1 MDSLETNE
9 TTAIEQ
15 SAEKEVTK
23 KEVLETPA
31 EDTPAEEVTAVEE
44 APAEE
49 IPAAEETPVEEAPA
63 EETPV
68 EEAPVEE
75 ASAEEMPADEA
86 PVEEAPVEETPAE
99 EAPAEEPVEEVPVEE
114 APAEEVPVE
123 ETPAEEA
130 EEEAPALTKEE
141 VVARIKEIASGEE
154 VGDKSEVDQ
163 LKVLF
168 YKYHNAEV
176 QEAFRKYLDEGG
188 EADKYIPQID
198 PLEPEFRAAMQIVR
212 ERRAAQQE
220 ALEEQ
225 KQQNLARKLSILER
239 IQQMAST
246 PEEANQAFSEFK
258 ALQAEWKEIKAVPA
272 ERATELWKNYQ
283 LYVEKFYDLLKLG
296 HELRDYDFRKNLEIK
311 TRLCE
316 QAEALAEVPD
326 IIQAFNQL
334 QGLHQEWK
342 ETGPVAKDL
351 RDEIW
356 NRFKAASTV
365 INKRHQAHFEALK
378 AKEEENLAAK
388 TALCEEL
395 EGISTEGLKSF
406 ADWDSITQ
414 RIIALQAK
422 WKTIGFAPQK
432 FNTQIF
438 ERFRSACDRF
448 FEEKSQYFQRQKEEL
463 NANLARKKELVE
475 KAEALKDSTEWR
487 KTSDALIQLQK
498 QWKEIGAVPRKY
510 SEALWKRFIA
520 ACDQFFEAKQSAT
533 AGQREE
539 EHSNLEQK
547 KGIIEQLKEL
557 ASDSADDVLQK
568 VRELQQQW
576 SEVGHVPFRDKDRLY
591 KEYREVCD
599 KIYDGLNIAQARR
612 RLSHFRTSLA
622 QKAQQAG
629 SDLENE
635 RTRMMRAYERLRDEI
650 KTYENNLGFLTS
662 SSKKGNAMVDAM
674 KKKVEKLRDELSLLA
689 QKIKAVD
696 EEMQSEN

>member
-9 TTAIEQ
+9 TTALEQ
-15 SAEKEVTK
+15 SAEKE
-23 KEVLETPA
+23 
-31 EDTPAEEVTAVEE
+31 
-44 APAEE
+44 APMNLAS
-49 IPAAEETPVEEAPA
+49 ETPVNDTPSEPVPTTEQPAEAPS
-63 EETPV
+63 EP
-68 EEAPVEE
+68 APTTDDV
-75 ASAEEMPADEA
+75 
-86 PVEEAPVEETPAE
+86 AE
-99 EAPAEEPVEEVPVEE
+99 EATPV
-114 APAEEVPVE
+114 
-123 ETPAEEA
+123 A
-130 EEEAPALTKEE
+130 EEEAPAATEEAPATVGEETPEEETPATEEEASATEAEEAHLPLNKEE
-141 VVARIKEIASGEE
+141 VVARIKEIASGEDA
-154 VGDKSEVDQ
+154 GDKSEVDQ

-176 QEAFRKYLDEGG
+176 QEAFRRYLDEGG

-198 PLEPEFRAAMQIVR
+198 PLEAEFRAAMQIVR

-225 KQQNLARKLSILER
+225 KQKNLERKLAILER

-246 PEEANQAFSEFK
+246 PEEANQTFNEFK

-326 IIQAFNQL
+326 VIQAFNQL

-342 ETGPVAKDL
+342 ETGPVAKEL

-365 INKRHQAHFEALK
+365 VNKRHQAHFEALK
-378 AKEEENLAAK
+378 AQEEENLAAK

-395 EGISTEGLKSF
+395 EGMATEGLKSF

-414 RIIALQAK
+414 KIIALQAK
-422 WKTIGFAPQK
+422 WKTIGYAPQK
-432 FNTQIF
+432 MNTQIF
-438 ERFRSACDRF
+438 ERFRTACDAF
-448 FEEKSQYFQRQKEEL
+448 FEKKSQFFQRQKEEL
-463 NANLARKKELVE
+463 NANLERKKELVE

-487 KTSDALIQLQK
+487 KTGDALIQLQK

-510 SEALWKRFIA
+510 SETLWKRFIA
-520 ACDQFFEAKQSAT
+520 ACDQFFEAKQAAT

-539 EHSNLEQK
+539 EQGNLQQK
-547 KGIIEQLKEL
+547 QGIIEQLKAL
-557 ASDSADDVLQK
+557 ASEGAEDVLQK

-576 SEVGHVPFRDKDRLY
+576 NEVGHVPFRDKDRLY
-591 KEYREVCD
+591 KEYREICD
-599 KIYDGLNIAQARR
+599 KLYGALNATQARR
-612 RLSHFRTSLA
+612 RLNNFRNSLA
-622 QKAQQAG
+622 QKIEKEAG
-629 SDLENE
+629 SLEGE
-635 RTRMMRAYERLRDEI
+635 RNRMMRAYERMRDEI
-650 KTYENNLGFLTS
+650 KTYENNLGFLTT

-674 KKKVEKLRDELSLLA
+674 KKKVEKLREELHLLGE
-689 QKIKAVD
+689 KIKAVD
-696 EEMQSEN
+696 EEMQSEK

>member
-9 TTAIEQ
+9 TTALEQ
-15 SAEKEVTK
+15 SAEKE
-23 KEVLETPA
+23 
-31 EDTPAEEVTAVEE
+31 
-44 APAEE
+44 APTNLAS
-49 IPAAEETPVEEAPA
+49 ETPVNDTPSEPVPTAEQPAEAPS
-63 EETPV
+63 EP
-68 EEAPVEE
+68 APATDDV
-75 ASAEEMPADEA
+75 
-86 PVEEAPVEETPAE
+86 AE
-99 EAPAEEPVEEVPVEE
+99 EATPV
-114 APAEEVPVE
+114 
-123 ETPAEEA
+123 A
-130 EEEAPALTKEE
+130 EEEAPAATEEAPATVGEETPEEETPATEEEASATEAEEAHLPLNKEE
-141 VVARIKEIASGEE
+141 VVARIKEIASGEDA
-154 VGDKSEVDQ
+154 GDKSEVDQ

-176 QEAFRKYLDEGG
+176 QEAFRRYLDEGG

-198 PLEPEFRAAMQIVR
+198 PLEAEFRAAMQIVR

-225 KQQNLARKLSILER
+225 KQKNLERKLAILER

-246 PEEANQAFSEFK
+246 PEEANQTFNEFK

-326 IIQAFNQL
+326 VIQAFNQL

-342 ETGPVAKDL
+342 ETGPVAKEL

-365 INKRHQAHFEALK
+365 VNKRHQAHFEALK
-378 AKEEENLAAK
+378 AQEEENLAAK

-395 EGISTEGLKSF
+395 EGMATEGLKSF

-414 RIIALQAK
+414 KIIALQAK
-422 WKTIGFAPQK
+422 WKTIGYAPQK
-432 FNTQIF
+432 MNTQIF
-438 ERFRSACDRF
+438 ERFRTACDAF
-448 FEEKSQYFQRQKEEL
+448 FEKKSQFFQRQKEEL

-487 KTSDALIQLQK
+487 KTGDALIQLQK

-510 SEALWKRFIA
+510 SETLWKRFIA
-520 ACDQFFEAKQSAT
+520 ACDQFFEAKQAAT

-539 EHSNLEQK
+539 EQGNLQQK
-547 KGIIEQLKEL
+547 QGIIEQLKAL
-557 ASDSADDVLQK
+557 ASEGAEDVLQK

-576 SEVGHVPFRDKDRLY
+576 NEVGHVPFRDKDRLY
-591 KEYREVCD
+591 KEYREICD
-599 KIYDGLNIAQARR
+599 KLYGALNATQARR
-612 RLSHFRTSLA
+612 RLNNFRNSLA
-622 QKAQQAG
+622 QKIEKEAG
-629 SDLENE
+629 SLEGE
-635 RTRMMRAYERLRDEI
+635 RNRMMRAYERMRDEI
-650 KTYENNLGFLTS
+650 KTYENNLGFLTT

-674 KKKVEKLRDELSLLA
+674 KKKVEKLREELHLLGE
-689 QKIKAVD
+689 KIKAVD
-696 EEMQSEN
+696 EEMQSEK

>member
-1 MDSLETNE
+1 M
-9 TTAIEQ
+9 
-15 SAEKEVTK
+15 
-23 KEVLETPA
+23 
-31 EDTPAEEVTAVEE
+31 
-44 APAEE
+44 
-49 IPAAEETPVEEAPA
+49 
-63 EETPV
+63 
-68 EEAPVEE
+68 
-75 ASAEEMPADEA
+75 
-86 PVEEAPVEETPAE
+86 
-99 EAPAEEPVEEVPVEE
+99 
-114 APAEEVPVE
+114 
-123 ETPAEEA
+123 
-130 EEEAPALTKEE
+130 
-141 VVARIKEIASGEE
+141 VARIKEIASGEDA
-154 VGDKSEVDQ
+154 GDKSEVDQ

-176 QEAFRKYLDEGG
+176 QEAFRRYLDEGG

-198 PLEPEFRAAMQIVR
+198 PLEAEFRAAMQIVR

-225 KQQNLARKLSILER
+225 KQKNLERKLAILER

-246 PEEANQAFSEFK
+246 PEEANQTFNEFK

-326 IIQAFNQL
+326 VIQAFNQL

-342 ETGPVAKDL
+342 ETGPVAKEL

-365 INKRHQAHFEALK
+365 VNKRHQAHFEALK
-378 AKEEENLAAK
+378 AQEEENLAAK

-395 EGISTEGLKSF
+395 EGMATEGLKSF

-414 RIIALQAK
+414 KIIALQAK
-422 WKTIGFAPQK
+422 WKTIGYAPQK
-432 FNTQIF
+432 MNTQIF
-438 ERFRSACDRF
+438 ERFRTACDAF
-448 FEEKSQYFQRQKEEL
+448 FEKKSQFFQRQKEEL

-487 KTSDALIQLQK
+487 KTGDALIQLQK

-510 SEALWKRFIA
+510 SETLWKRFIA
-520 ACDQFFEAKQSAT
+520 ACDQFFEAKQAAT

-539 EHSNLEQK
+539 EQGNLQQK
-547 KGIIEQLKEL
+547 QGIIEQLKAL
-557 ASDSADDVLQK
+557 ASEGAEDVLQK

-576 SEVGHVPFRDKDRLY
+576 NEVGHVPFRDKDRLY
-591 KEYREVCD
+591 KEYREICD
-599 KIYDGLNIAQARR
+599 KLYGALNATQARR
-612 RLSHFRTSLA
+612 RLNNFRNSLA
-622 QKAQQAG
+622 QKIEKEAG
-629 SDLENE
+629 SLEGE
-635 RTRMMRAYERLRDEI
+635 RNRMMRAYERMRDEI
-650 KTYENNLGFLTS
+650 KTYENNLGFLTT

-674 KKKVEKLRDELSLLA
+674 KKKVEKLREELHLLGE
-689 QKIKAVD
+689 KIKAVD
-696 EEMQSEN
+696 EEMQSEK

>member
-9 TTAIEQ
+9 TTALEQ
-15 SAEKEVTK
+15 SAEKE
-23 KEVLETPA
+23 
-31 EDTPAEEVTAVEE
+31 
-44 APAEE
+44 APTNLAS
-49 IPAAEETPVEEAPA
+49 ETPVNDTPSEPVPTTEQPA
-63 EETPV
+63 EASSEPV
-68 EEAPVEE
+68 PTTDDV
-75 ASAEEMPADEA
+75 
-86 PVEEAPVEETPAE
+86 AE
-99 EAPAEEPVEEVPVEE
+99 EATPV
-114 APAEEVPVE
+114 
-123 ETPAEEA
+123 A
-130 EEEAPALTKEE
+130 EEEAPAATEEAPATVGEETPEEETPATEEEASATEAEEAHLPLNKEE
-141 VVARIKEIASGEE
+141 VVARIKEIASGEDA
-154 VGDKSEVDQ
+154 GDKSEVDQ

-176 QEAFRKYLDEGG
+176 QEAFRRYLDEGG

-198 PLEPEFRAAMQIVR
+198 PLEAEFRAAMQIVR

-225 KQQNLARKLSILER
+225 KQKNLERKLAILER

-246 PEEANQAFSEFK
+246 PEEANQTFNEFK

-326 IIQAFNQL
+326 VIQAFNQL

-342 ETGPVAKDL
+342 ETGPVAKEL

-365 INKRHQAHFEALK
+365 VNKRHQAHFEALK
-378 AKEEENLAAK
+378 AQEEENLAAK

-395 EGISTEGLKSF
+395 EGMATEGLKSF

-414 RIIALQAK
+414 KIIALQAK
-422 WKTIGFAPQK
+422 WKTIGYAPQK
-432 FNTQIF
+432 MNTQIF
-438 ERFRSACDRF
+438 ERFRTACDAF
-448 FEEKSQYFQRQKEEL
+448 FEKKSQFFQRQKEEL

-487 KTSDALIQLQK
+487 KTGDALIQLQK

-510 SEALWKRFIA
+510 SETLWKRFIA
-520 ACDQFFEAKQSAT
+520 ACDQFFEAKQAAT

-539 EHSNLEQK
+539 EQGNLQQK
-547 KGIIEQLKEL
+547 QGIIEQLKAL
-557 ASDSADDVLQK
+557 ASEGAEDVLQK

-576 SEVGHVPFRDKDRLY
+576 NEVGHVPFRDKDRLY
-591 KEYREVCD
+591 KEYREICD
-599 KIYDGLNIAQARR
+599 KLYGALNATQARR
-612 RLSHFRTSLA
+612 RLNNFRNSLA
-622 QKAQQAG
+622 QKIEKEAG
-629 SDLENE
+629 SLEGE
-635 RTRMMRAYERLRDEI
+635 RNRMMRAYERMRDEI
-650 KTYENNLGFLTS
+650 KTYENNLGFLTT

-674 KKKVEKLRDELSLLA
+674 KKKVEKLREELHLLGE
-689 QKIKAVD
+689 KIKAVD
-696 EEMQSEN
+696 EEMQSEK

>member
-9 TTAIEQ
+9 TTALEQ
-15 SAEKEVTK
+15 SAEKE
-23 KEVLETPA
+23 
-31 EDTPAEEVTAVEE
+31 
-44 APAEE
+44 APTNLAS
-49 IPAAEETPVEEAPA
+49 ETPVNDTPSEPVPSAEQPAEAPS
-63 EETPV
+63 EP
-68 EEAPVEE
+68 APTTDDV
-75 ASAEEMPADEA
+75 
-86 PVEEAPVEETPAE
+86 AE
-99 EAPAEEPVEEVPVEE
+99 EATPV
-114 APAEEVPVE
+114 
-123 ETPAEEA
+123 A
-130 EEEAPALTKEE
+130 EEEAPAATEEAPATVGEETPEEETPATEEEASATEAEEAHLPLNKEE
-141 VVARIKEIASGEE
+141 VVARIKEIASGEDA
-154 VGDKSEVDQ
+154 GDKSEVDQ

-176 QEAFRKYLDEGG
+176 QEAFRRYLDEGG

-198 PLEPEFRAAMQIVR
+198 PLEAEFRAAMQIVR

-225 KQQNLARKLSILER
+225 KQKNLERKLAILER

-246 PEEANQAFSEFK
+246 PEEANQTFNEFK

-326 IIQAFNQL
+326 VIQAFNQL

-342 ETGPVAKDL
+342 ETGPVAKEL

-365 INKRHQAHFEALK
+365 VNKRHQAHFEALK
-378 AKEEENLAAK
+378 AQEEENLAAK

-395 EGISTEGLKSF
+395 EGMATEGLKSF

-414 RIIALQAK
+414 KIIALQAK
-422 WKTIGFAPQK
+422 WKTIGYAPQK
-432 FNTQIF
+432 MNTQIF
-438 ERFRSACDRF
+438 ERFRTACDAF
-448 FEEKSQYFQRQKEEL
+448 FEKKSQFFQRQKEEL

-487 KTSDALIQLQK
+487 KTGDALIQLQK

-510 SEALWKRFIA
+510 SETLWKRFIA
-520 ACDQFFEAKQSAT
+520 ACDQFFEAKQAAT

-539 EHSNLEQK
+539 EQGNLQQK
-547 KGIIEQLKEL
+547 QGIIEQLKAL
-557 ASDSADDVLQK
+557 ASEGAEDVLQK

-576 SEVGHVPFRDKDRLY
+576 NEVGHVPFRDKDRLY
-591 KEYREVCD
+591 KEYREICD
-599 KIYDGLNIAQARR
+599 KLYGALNATQARR
-612 RLSHFRTSLA
+612 RLNNFRNSLA
-622 QKAQQAG
+622 QKIEKEAG
-629 SDLENE
+629 SLEGE
-635 RTRMMRAYERLRDEI
+635 RNRMMRAYERMRDEI
-650 KTYENNLGFLTS
+650 KTYENNLGFLTT

-674 KKKVEKLRDELSLLA
+674 KKKVEKLREELHLLGE
-689 QKIKAVD
+689 KIKAVD
-696 EEMQSEN
+696 EEMQSEK

>member
-9 TTAIEQ
+9 TTALEQ
-15 SAEKEVTK
+15 SAEKE
-23 KEVLETPA
+23 
-31 EDTPAEEVTAVEE
+31 
-44 APAEE
+44 APMNLAS
-49 IPAAEETPVEEAPA
+49 ETPVNDTPSEPVPATEQPA
-63 EETPV
+63 EASSEP
-68 EEAPVEE
+68 APTTDDV
-75 ASAEEMPADEA
+75 
-86 PVEEAPVEETPAE
+86 AE
-99 EAPAEEPVEEVPVEE
+99 EATPV
-114 APAEEVPVE
+114 
-123 ETPAEEA
+123 A
-130 EEEAPALTKEE
+130 EEEAPAATEEAPATVGEETPEEETPATEEEASATEAEEAHLPLNKEE
-141 VVARIKEIASGEE
+141 VVARIKEIASGEDA
-154 VGDKSEVDQ
+154 GDKSEVDQ

-176 QEAFRKYLDEGG
+176 QEAFRRYLDEGG

-198 PLEPEFRAAMQIVR
+198 PLEAEFRAAMQIVR

-225 KQQNLARKLSILER
+225 KQKNLERKLAILER

-246 PEEANQAFSEFK
+246 PEEANQTFNEFK

-326 IIQAFNQL
+326 VIQAFNQL

-342 ETGPVAKDL
+342 ETGPVAKEL

-365 INKRHQAHFEALK
+365 VNKRHQAHFEALK
-378 AKEEENLAAK
+378 AQEEENLAAK

-395 EGISTEGLKSF
+395 EGMATEGLKSF

-414 RIIALQAK
+414 KIIALQAK
-422 WKTIGFAPQK
+422 WKTIGYAPQK
-432 FNTQIF
+432 MNTQIF
-438 ERFRSACDRF
+438 ERFRTACDAF
-448 FEEKSQYFQRQKEEL
+448 FEKKSQFFQRQKEEL

-487 KTSDALIQLQK
+487 KTGDALIQLQK

-510 SEALWKRFIA
+510 SETLWKRFIA
-520 ACDQFFEAKQSAT
+520 ACDQFFEAKQAAT

-539 EHSNLEQK
+539 EQGNLQQK
-547 KGIIEQLKEL
+547 QGIIEQLKAL
-557 ASDSADDVLQK
+557 ASEGAEDVLQK

-576 SEVGHVPFRDKDRLY
+576 NEVGHVPFRDKDRLY
-591 KEYREVCD
+591 KEYREICD
-599 KIYDGLNIAQARR
+599 KLYGALNATQARR
-612 RLSHFRTSLA
+612 RLNNFRNSLA
-622 QKAQQAG
+622 QKIEKEAG
-629 SDLENE
+629 SLEGE
-635 RTRMMRAYERLRDEI
+635 RNRMMRAYERMRDEI
-650 KTYENNLGFLTS
+650 KTYENNLGFLTT

-674 KKKVEKLRDELSLLA
+674 KKKVEKLREELHLLGE
-689 QKIKAVD
+689 KIKAVD
-696 EEMQSEN
+696 EEMQSEK

>member
-9 TTAIEQ
+9 TTALEQ
-15 SAEKEVTK
+15 SAEKE
-23 KEVLETPA
+23 
-31 EDTPAEEVTAVEE
+31 
-44 APAEE
+44 APTNLAS
-49 IPAAEETPVEEAPA
+49 ETPVNDTPSEPVPATEQPA
-63 EETPV
+63 EASSEP
-68 EEAPVEE
+68 APTTDDV
-75 ASAEEMPADEA
+75 
-86 PVEEAPVEETPAE
+86 AE
-99 EAPAEEPVEEVPVEE
+99 EATPV
-114 APAEEVPVE
+114 
-123 ETPAEEA
+123 A
-130 EEEAPALTKEE
+130 EEEAPAATEEAPATVGEETPEEETPATEEEASATEAEEAHLPLNKEE
-141 VVARIKEIASGEE
+141 VVARIKEIASGEDA
-154 VGDKSEVDQ
+154 GDKSEVDQ

-176 QEAFRKYLDEGG
+176 QEAFRRYMDEGG

-198 PLEPEFRAAMQIVR
+198 PLEAEFRAAMQIVR

-225 KQQNLARKLSILER
+225 KQKNLERKLAILER

-246 PEEANQAFSEFK
+246 PEEANQTFNEFK

-326 IIQAFNQL
+326 VIQAFNQL

-342 ETGPVAKDL
+342 ETGPVAKEL

-365 INKRHQAHFEALK
+365 VNKRHQAHFEALK
-378 AKEEENLAAK
+378 AQEEENLAAK

-395 EGISTEGLKSF
+395 EGMATEGLKSF

-414 RIIALQAK
+414 KIIALQAK
-422 WKTIGFAPQK
+422 WKTIGYAPQK
-432 FNTQIF
+432 MNTQIF
-438 ERFRSACDRF
+438 ERFRTACDAF
-448 FEEKSQYFQRQKEEL
+448 FEKKSQFFQRQKEEL

-487 KTSDALIQLQK
+487 KTGDALIQLQK

-510 SEALWKRFIA
+510 SETLWKRFIA
-520 ACDQFFEAKQSAT
+520 ACDQFFEAKQAAT

-539 EHSNLEQK
+539 EQGNLQQK
-547 KGIIEQLKEL
+547 QGIIEQLKAL
-557 ASDSADDVLQK
+557 ASEGAEDVLQK

-576 SEVGHVPFRDKDRLY
+576 NEVGHVPFRDKDRLY
-591 KEYREVCD
+591 KEYREICD
-599 KIYDGLNIAQARR
+599 KLYGALNATQARR
-612 RLSHFRTSLA
+612 RLNNFRNSLA
-622 QKAQQAG
+622 QKIEKEAG
-629 SDLENE
+629 SLEGE
-635 RTRMMRAYERLRDEI
+635 RNRMMRAYERMRDEI
-650 KTYENNLGFLTS
+650 KTYENNLGFLTT

-674 KKKVEKLRDELSLLA
+674 KKKVEKLREELHLLGE
-689 QKIKAVD
+689 KIKAVD
-696 EEMQSEN
+696 EEMQSEK

>member
-9 TTAIEQ
+9 TTALEQ
-15 SAEKEVTK
+15 SAEKE
-23 KEVLETPA
+23 
-31 EDTPAEEVTAVEE
+31 
-44 APAEE
+44 APTNLAS
-49 IPAAEETPVEEAPA
+49 ETPVNDTPSEPVPTTEQPAEAPS
-63 EETPV
+63 EP
-68 EEAPVEE
+68 APATDDV
-75 ASAEEMPADEA
+75 
-86 PVEEAPVEETPAE
+86 AE
-99 EAPAEEPVEEVPVEE
+99 EATPV
-114 APAEEVPVE
+114 
-123 ETPAEEA
+123 A
-130 EEEAPALTKEE
+130 EEEAPAATEEAPATVGEETPEEETPATEEEASATEAEEAHLPLNKEE
-141 VVARIKEIASGEE
+141 VVARIKEIASGEDA
-154 VGDKSEVDQ
+154 GDKSEVDQ

-176 QEAFRKYLDEGG
+176 QEAFRRYMDEGG

-198 PLEPEFRAAMQIVR
+198 PLEAEFRAAMQIVR

-225 KQQNLARKLSILER
+225 KQKNLERKLAILER

-246 PEEANQAFSEFK
+246 PEEANQTFNEFK

-326 IIQAFNQL
+326 VIQAFNQL

-342 ETGPVAKDL
+342 ETGPVAKEL

-365 INKRHQAHFEALK
+365 VNKRHQAHFEALK
-378 AKEEENLAAK
+378 AQEEENLAAK

-395 EGISTEGLKSF
+395 EGMATEGLKSF

-414 RIIALQAK
+414 KIIALQAK
-422 WKTIGFAPQK
+422 WKTIGYAPQK
-432 FNTQIF
+432 MNTQIF
-438 ERFRSACDRF
+438 ERFRTACDAF
-448 FEEKSQYFQRQKEEL
+448 FEKKSQFFQRQKEEL

-487 KTSDALIQLQK
+487 KTGDALIQLQK

-510 SEALWKRFIA
+510 SETLWKRFIA
-520 ACDQFFEAKQSAT
+520 ACDQFFEAKQAAT

-539 EHSNLEQK
+539 EQGNLQQK
-547 KGIIEQLKEL
+547 QGIIEQLKAL
-557 ASDSADDVLQK
+557 ASEGAEDVLQK

-576 SEVGHVPFRDKDRLY
+576 NEVGHVPFRDKDRLY
-591 KEYREVCD
+591 KEYREICD
-599 KIYDGLNIAQARR
+599 KLYGALNATQARR
-612 RLSHFRTSLA
+612 RLNNFRNSLA
-622 QKAQQAG
+622 QKIEKEAG
-629 SDLENE
+629 SLEGE
-635 RTRMMRAYERLRDEI
+635 RNRMMRAYERMRDEI
-650 KTYENNLGFLTS
+650 KTYENNLGFLTT

-674 KKKVEKLRDELSLLA
+674 KKKVEKLREELHLLGE
-689 QKIKAVD
+689 KIKAVD
-696 EEMQSEN
+696 EEMQSEK

>member
-9 TTAIEQ
+9 TTALEQ
-15 SAEKEVTK
+15 SAEKE
-23 KEVLETPA
+23 
-31 EDTPAEEVTAVEE
+31 
-44 APAEE
+44 APTNLAS
-49 IPAAEETPVEEAPA
+49 ETPVNDTPSEPVPTTEQPAEAPS
-63 EETPV
+63 EP
-68 EEAPVEE
+68 APATDDV
-75 ASAEEMPADEA
+75 
-86 PVEEAPVEETPAE
+86 AE
-99 EAPAEEPVEEVPVEE
+99 EATPV
-114 APAEEVPVE
+114 
-123 ETPAEEA
+123 A
-130 EEEAPALTKEE
+130 EEEAPAATEEAPATVGEETPEEETPATEEEASATEAEEAHLPLNKEE
-141 VVARIKEIASGEE
+141 VVARIKEIASGEDA
-154 VGDKSEVDQ
+154 GDKSEVDQ

-176 QEAFRKYLDEGG
+176 QEAFRRYLDEGG

-198 PLEPEFRAAMQIVR
+198 PLEAEFRAAMQIVR

-225 KQQNLARKLSILER
+225 KQKNLERKLAILER

-246 PEEANQAFSEFK
+246 PEEANQTFNEFK

-326 IIQAFNQL
+326 VIQAFNQL

-342 ETGPVAKDL
+342 ETGPVAKEL

-365 INKRHQAHFEALK
+365 VNKRHQAHFEALK
-378 AKEEENLAAK
+378 AQEEENLAAK

-395 EGISTEGLKSF
+395 EGMATEGLKSF

-414 RIIALQAK
+414 KIIALQAK
-422 WKTIGFAPQK
+422 WKTIGYAPQK
-432 FNTQIF
+432 MNTQIF
-438 ERFRSACDRF
+438 ERFRTACDAF
-448 FEEKSQYFQRQKEEL
+448 FEKKSQFFQRQKEEL

-487 KTSDALIQLQK
+487 KTGDALIQLQK

-510 SEALWKRFIA
+510 SETLWKRFIA
-520 ACDQFFEAKQSAT
+520 ACDQFFEAKQAAT

-539 EHSNLEQK
+539 EQGNLQQK
-547 KGIIEQLKEL
+547 QGIIEQLKAL
-557 ASDSADDVLQK
+557 ASEGAEDVLQK

-576 SEVGHVPFRDKDRLY
+576 NEVGHVPFRDKDRLY
-591 KEYREVCD
+591 KEYREICD
-599 KIYDGLNIAQARR
+599 KLYGALNATQARR
-612 RLSHFRTSLA
+612 RLNNFRNSLA
-622 QKAQQAG
+622 QKIEKEAG
-629 SDLENE
+629 SLEGE
-635 RTRMMRAYERLRDEI
+635 RNRMMRAYERMRDEI
-650 KTYENNLGFLTS
+650 KTYENNLGFLTT

-674 KKKVEKLRDELSLLA
+674 KKKVEKLREELHLLGE
-689 QKIKAVD
+689 KIKAVD
-696 EEMQSEN
+696 EEMQSEK

>member
-9 TTAIEQ
+9 TTALEQ
-15 SAEKEVTK
+15 SAEKE
-23 KEVLETPA
+23 
-31 EDTPAEEVTAVEE
+31 
-44 APAEE
+44 APMNLAS
-49 IPAAEETPVEEAPA
+49 ETPVNDTPSEPVPTTEQPAEAPS
-63 EETPV
+63 EP
-68 EEAPVEE
+68 APTTDDV
-75 ASAEEMPADEA
+75 
-86 PVEEAPVEETPAE
+86 AE
-99 EAPAEEPVEEVPVEE
+99 EATPV
-114 APAEEVPVE
+114 
-123 ETPAEEA
+123 A
-130 EEEAPALTKEE
+130 EEEAPAATEEAPATVGEETPEEETPATEEEASATEAEEAHLPLNKEE
-141 VVARIKEIASGEE
+141 VVARIKEIASGEDA
-154 VGDKSEVDQ
+154 GDKSEVDQ

-176 QEAFRKYLDEGG
+176 QEAFRRYLDEGG

-198 PLEPEFRAAMQIVR
+198 PLEAEFRAAMQIVR

-225 KQQNLARKLSILER
+225 KQKNLERKLAILER

-246 PEEANQAFSEFK
+246 PEEANQTFNEFK

-326 IIQAFNQL
+326 VIQAFNQL

-342 ETGPVAKDL
+342 ETGPVAKEL

-365 INKRHQAHFEALK
+365 VNKRHQAHFEALK
-378 AKEEENLAAK
+378 AQEEENLAAK

-395 EGISTEGLKSF
+395 EGMATEGLKSF

-414 RIIALQAK
+414 KIIALQAK
-422 WKTIGFAPQK
+422 WKTIGYAPQK
-432 FNTQIF
+432 MNTQIF
-438 ERFRSACDRF
+438 ERFRTACDAF
-448 FEEKSQYFQRQKEEL
+448 FEKKSQFFQRQKEEL

-487 KTSDALIQLQK
+487 KTGDALIQLQK

-510 SEALWKRFIA
+510 SETLWKRFIA
-520 ACDQFFEAKQSAT
+520 ACDQFFEAKQAAT

-539 EHSNLEQK
+539 EQGNLQQK
-547 KGIIEQLKEL
+547 QGIIEQLKAL
-557 ASDSADDVLQK
+557 ASEGAEDVLQK

-576 SEVGHVPFRDKDRLY
+576 NEVGHVPFRDKDRLY
-591 KEYREVCD
+591 KEYREICD
-599 KIYDGLNIAQARR
+599 KLYGALNATQARR
-612 RLSHFRTSLA
+612 RLNNFRNSLA
-622 QKAQQAG
+622 QKIEKEAG
-629 SDLENE
+629 SLEGE
-635 RTRMMRAYERLRDEI
+635 RNRMMRAYERMRDEI
-650 KTYENNLGFLTS
+650 KTYENNLGFLTT

-674 KKKVEKLRDELSLLA
+674 KKKVEKLREELHLLGE
-689 QKIKAVD
+689 KIKAVD
-696 EEMQSEN
+696 EEMQSEK

>member
-9 TTAIEQ
+9 TTALEQ
-15 SAEKEVTK
+15 SAEKE
-23 KEVLETPA
+23 
-31 EDTPAEEVTAVEE
+31 
-44 APAEE
+44 APTNLAS
-49 IPAAEETPVEEAPA
+49 ETPVNDTPSEPVPTAEQPAEAPS
-63 EETPV
+63 EP
-68 EEAPVEE
+68 APTTDDV
-75 ASAEEMPADEA
+75 
-86 PVEEAPVEETPAE
+86 AE
-99 EAPAEEPVEEVPVEE
+99 EATPV
-114 APAEEVPVE
+114 
-123 ETPAEEA
+123 A
-130 EEEAPALTKEE
+130 EEEAPAATEEAPATVGEETPEEETPATEEEASATEAEEAHLPLNKEE
-141 VVARIKEIASGEE
+141 VVARIKEIASGEDA
-154 VGDKSEVDQ
+154 GDKSEVDQ

-176 QEAFRKYLDEGG
+176 QEAFRRYLDEGG

-198 PLEPEFRAAMQIVR
+198 PLEAEFRAAMQIVR

-225 KQQNLARKLSILER
+225 KQKNLERKLAILER

-246 PEEANQAFSEFK
+246 PEEANQTFNEFK

-326 IIQAFNQL
+326 VIQAFNQL

-342 ETGPVAKDL
+342 ETGPVAKEL

-365 INKRHQAHFEALK
+365 VNKRHQAHFEALK
-378 AKEEENLAAK
+378 AQEEENLAAK

-395 EGISTEGLKSF
+395 EGMATEGLKSF

-414 RIIALQAK
+414 KIIALQAK
-422 WKTIGFAPQK
+422 WKTIGYAPQK
-432 FNTQIF
+432 MNTQIF
-438 ERFRSACDRF
+438 ERFRTACDAF
-448 FEEKSQYFQRQKEEL
+448 FEKKSQFFQRQKEEL

-487 KTSDALIQLQK
+487 KTGDALIQLQK

-510 SEALWKRFIA
+510 SETLWKRFIA
-520 ACDQFFEAKQSAT
+520 ACDQFFEAKQAAT

-539 EHSNLEQK
+539 EQGNLQQK
-547 KGIIEQLKEL
+547 QGIIEQLKAL
-557 ASDSADDVLQK
+557 ASEGAEDVLQK

-576 SEVGHVPFRDKDRLY
+576 NEVGHVPFRDKDRLY
-591 KEYREVCD
+591 KEYREICD
-599 KIYDGLNIAQARR
+599 KLYGALNATQARR
-612 RLSHFRTSLA
+612 RLNNFRNSLA
-622 QKAQQAG
+622 QKIEKEAG
-629 SDLENE
+629 SLEGE
-635 RTRMMRAYERLRDEI
+635 RNRMMRAYERMRDEI
-650 KTYENNLGFLTS
+650 KTYENNLGFLTT

-674 KKKVEKLRDELSLLA
+674 KKKVEKLREELHLLGE
-689 QKIKAVD
+689 KIKAVD
-696 EEMQSEN
+696 EEMQSEK

>member
-9 TTAIEQ
+9 TTALEQ
-15 SAEKEVTK
+15 SAEKE
-23 KEVLETPA
+23 
-31 EDTPAEEVTAVEE
+31 
-44 APAEE
+44 APTNLAS
-49 IPAAEETPVEEAPA
+49 ETPVNDTPSEPVPTTEQPAEAPS
-63 EETPV
+63 EP
-68 EEAPVEE
+68 APTTDDV
-75 ASAEEMPADEA
+75 
-86 PVEEAPVEETPAE
+86 AE
-99 EAPAEEPVEEVPVEE
+99 EATPV
-114 APAEEVPVE
+114 
-123 ETPAEEA
+123 A
-130 EEEAPALTKEE
+130 EEEAPAATEEAPATVGEETPEEETPATEEEASDTEEKASDTEAEEAPLPLNKEE
-141 VVARIKEIASGEE
+141 VVARIKEIASGEDA
-154 VGDKSEVDQ
+154 GDKSEVDQ

-176 QEAFRKYLDEGG
+176 QEAFRRYLDEGG

-198 PLEPEFRAAMQIVR
+198 PLEAEFRAAMQIVR

-225 KQQNLARKLSILER
+225 KQKNLERKLAILER

-246 PEEANQAFSEFK
+246 PEEANQTFNEFK

-326 IIQAFNQL
+326 VIQAFNQL

-342 ETGPVAKDL
+342 ETGPVAKEL

-365 INKRHQAHFEALK
+365 VNKRHQAHFEALK
-378 AKEEENLAAK
+378 AQEEENLAAK

-395 EGISTEGLKSF
+395 EGMATEGLKSF

-414 RIIALQAK
+414 KIIALQAK
-422 WKTIGFAPQK
+422 WKTIGYAPQK
-432 FNTQIF
+432 MNTQIF
-438 ERFRSACDRF
+438 ERFRTACDAF
-448 FEEKSQYFQRQKEEL
+448 FEKKSQFFQRQKEEL

-487 KTSDALIQLQK
+487 KTGDALIQLQK

-510 SEALWKRFIA
+510 SETLWKRFIA
-520 ACDQFFEAKQSAT
+520 ACDQFFEAKQAAT

-539 EHSNLEQK
+539 EQGNLQQK
-547 KGIIEQLKEL
+547 QGIIEQLKAL
-557 ASDSADDVLQK
+557 ASEGAEDVLQK

-576 SEVGHVPFRDKDRLY
+576 NEVGHVPFRDKDRLY
-591 KEYREVCD
+591 KEYREICD
-599 KIYDGLNIAQARR
+599 KLYGALNATQARR
-612 RLSHFRTSLA
+612 RLNNFRNSLA
-622 QKAQQAG
+622 QKIEKEAG
-629 SDLENE
+629 SLEGE
-635 RTRMMRAYERLRDEI
+635 RNRMMRAYERMRDEI
-650 KTYENNLGFLTS
+650 KTYENNLGFLTT

-674 KKKVEKLRDELSLLA
+674 KKKVEKLREELHLLGE
-689 QKIKAVD
+689 KIKAVD
-696 EEMQSEN
+696 EEIQSEK

>member
-9 TTAIEQ
+9 TTALEQ
-15 SAEKEVTK
+15 SAEKE
-23 KEVLETPA
+23 
-31 EDTPAEEVTAVEE
+31 
-44 APAEE
+44 APTNLAS
-49 IPAAEETPVEEAPA
+49 ETPVNDTPSEPVPTTEQPAEAPS
-63 EETPV
+63 EP
-68 EEAPVEE
+68 APTTDDV
-75 ASAEEMPADEA
+75 
-86 PVEEAPVEETPAE
+86 AE
-99 EAPAEEPVEEVPVEE
+99 EATPV
-114 APAEEVPVE
+114 
-123 ETPAEEA
+123 A
-130 EEEAPALTKEE
+130 EEEAPAATEEAPDTVGEETPEEETPATEEEASATEAEEAHLPLNKEE
-141 VVARIKEIASGEE
+141 VVARIKEIASGEDA
-154 VGDKSEVDQ
+154 GDKSEVDQ

-176 QEAFRKYLDEGG
+176 QEAFRRYLDEGG

-198 PLEPEFRAAMQIVR
+198 PLEAEFRAAMQIVR

-225 KQQNLARKLSILER
+225 KQKNLERKLAILER

-246 PEEANQAFSEFK
+246 PEEANQTFNEFK

-326 IIQAFNQL
+326 VIQAFNQL

-342 ETGPVAKDL
+342 ETGPVAKEL

-365 INKRHQAHFEALK
+365 VNKRHQAHFEALK
-378 AKEEENLAAK
+378 AQEEENLAAK

-395 EGISTEGLKSF
+395 EGMATEGLKSF

-414 RIIALQAK
+414 KIIALQAK
-422 WKTIGFAPQK
+422 WKTIGYAPQK
-432 FNTQIF
+432 MNTQIF
-438 ERFRSACDRF
+438 ERFRTACDAF
-448 FEEKSQYFQRQKEEL
+448 FEKKSQFFQRQKEEL

-487 KTSDALIQLQK
+487 KTGDALIQLQK

-510 SEALWKRFIA
+510 SETLWKRFIA
-520 ACDQFFEAKQSAT
+520 ACDQFFEAKQAAT

-539 EHSNLEQK
+539 EQGNLQQK
-547 KGIIEQLKEL
+547 QGIIEQLKAL
-557 ASDSADDVLQK
+557 ASEGAEDVLQK

-576 SEVGHVPFRDKDRLY
+576 NEVGHVPFRDKDRLY
-591 KEYREVCD
+591 KEYREICD
-599 KIYDGLNIAQARR
+599 KLYGALNATQARR
-612 RLSHFRTSLA
+612 RLNNFRNSLA
-622 QKAQQAG
+622 QKIEKEAG
-629 SDLENE
+629 SLEGE
-635 RTRMMRAYERLRDEI
+635 RNRMMRAYERMRDEI
-650 KTYENNLGFLTS
+650 KTYENNLGFLTT

-674 KKKVEKLRDELSLLA
+674 KKKVEKLREELHLLGE
-689 QKIKAVD
+689 KIKAVD
-696 EEMQSEN
+696 EEMQSEK

>member
-9 TTAIEQ
+9 TTALEQ
-15 SAEKEVTK
+15 SAEKE
-23 KEVLETPA
+23 
-31 EDTPAEEVTAVEE
+31 
-44 APAEE
+44 APMNLAS
-49 IPAAEETPVEEAPA
+49 ETPVNDTPSEPVPTTEQPAEASSEPAPA
-63 EETPV
+63 TDDV
-68 EEAPVEE
+68 
-75 ASAEEMPADEA
+75 
-86 PVEEAPVEETPAE
+86 AE
-99 EAPAEEPVEEVPVEE
+99 EATPV
-114 APAEEVPVE
+114 
-123 ETPAEEA
+123 A
-130 EEEAPALTKEE
+130 EEEAPAATEEAPATVGEETPEEETSATEEEASATEAEEAHLPLNKEE
-141 VVARIKEIASGEE
+141 VVARIKEIASGEDA
-154 VGDKSEVDQ
+154 GDKSEVDQ

-176 QEAFRKYLDEGG
+176 QEAFRRYLDEGG

-198 PLEPEFRAAMQIVR
+198 PLEAEFRAAMQIVR

-225 KQQNLARKLSILER
+225 KQKNLERKLAILER

-246 PEEANQAFSEFK
+246 PEEANQTFNEFK

-326 IIQAFNQL
+326 VIQAFNQL

-342 ETGPVAKDL
+342 ETGPVAKEL

-365 INKRHQAHFEALK
+365 VNKRHQAHFEALK
-378 AKEEENLAAK
+378 AQEEENLAAK

-395 EGISTEGLKSF
+395 EGMATEGLKSF

-414 RIIALQAK
+414 KIIALQAK
-422 WKTIGFAPQK
+422 WKTIGYAPQK
-432 FNTQIF
+432 MNTQIF
-438 ERFRSACDRF
+438 ERFRTACDAF
-448 FEEKSQYFQRQKEEL
+448 FEKKSQFFQRQKEEL

-487 KTSDALIQLQK
+487 KTGDALIQLQK

-510 SEALWKRFIA
+510 SETLWKRFIA
-520 ACDQFFEAKQSAT
+520 ACDQFFEAKQAAT

-539 EHSNLEQK
+539 EQGNLQQK
-547 KGIIEQLKEL
+547 QGIIEQLKAL
-557 ASDSADDVLQK
+557 ASEGAEDVLQK

-576 SEVGHVPFRDKDRLY
+576 NEVGHVPFRDKDRLY
-591 KEYREVCD
+591 KEYREICD
-599 KIYDGLNIAQARR
+599 KLYGALNATQARR
-612 RLSHFRTSLA
+612 RLNNFRNSLA
-622 QKAQQAG
+622 QKIEKEAG
-629 SDLENE
+629 SLEGE
-635 RTRMMRAYERLRDEI
+635 RNRMMRAYERMRDEI
-650 KTYENNLGFLTS
+650 KTYENNLGFLTT

-674 KKKVEKLRDELSLLA
+674 KKKVEKLREELHLLGE
-689 QKIKAVD
+689 KIKAVD
-696 EEMQSEN
+696 EEMQSEK

>member
-9 TTAIEQ
+9 TTALEQ
-15 SAEKEVTK
+15 SAEKE
-23 KEVLETPA
+23 
-31 EDTPAEEVTAVEE
+31 
-44 APAEE
+44 APTNLAS
-49 IPAAEETPVEEAPA
+49 ETPVNDTPSEPVPATEQPA
-63 EETPV
+63 EASSEP
-68 EEAPVEE
+68 APTTDDV
-75 ASAEEMPADEA
+75 
-86 PVEEAPVEETPAE
+86 AE
-99 EAPAEEPVEEVPVEE
+99 EATPV
-114 APAEEVPVE
+114 
-123 ETPAEEA
+123 A
-130 EEEAPALTKEE
+130 EEEAPAATEEAPATVGEETPEEETSATEEEASATEAEEAHLPLNKEE
-141 VVARIKEIASGEE
+141 VVARIKEIASGEDA
-154 VGDKSEVDQ
+154 GDKSEVDQ

-176 QEAFRKYLDEGG
+176 QEAFRRYLDEGG

-198 PLEPEFRAAMQIVR
+198 PLEAEFRAAMQIVR

-225 KQQNLARKLSILER
+225 KQKNLERKLAILER

-246 PEEANQAFSEFK
+246 PEEANQTFNEFK

-326 IIQAFNQL
+326 VIQAFNQL

-342 ETGPVAKDL
+342 ETGPVAKEL

-365 INKRHQAHFEALK
+365 VNKRHQAHFEALK
-378 AKEEENLAAK
+378 AQEEENLAAK

-395 EGISTEGLKSF
+395 EGMATEGLKSF

-414 RIIALQAK
+414 KIIALQAK
-422 WKTIGFAPQK
+422 WKTIGYAPQK
-432 FNTQIF
+432 MNTQIF
-438 ERFRSACDRF
+438 ERFRTACDAF
-448 FEEKSQYFQRQKEEL
+448 FEKKSQFFQRQKEEL

-487 KTSDALIQLQK
+487 KTGDALIQLQK

-510 SEALWKRFIA
+510 SETLWKRFIA
-520 ACDQFFEAKQSAT
+520 ACDQFFEAKQAAT

-539 EHSNLEQK
+539 EQGNLQQK
-547 KGIIEQLKEL
+547 QGIIEQLKAL
-557 ASDSADDVLQK
+557 ASEGAEDVLQK

-576 SEVGHVPFRDKDRLY
+576 NEVGHVPFRDKDRLY
-591 KEYREVCD
+591 KEYREICD
-599 KIYDGLNIAQARR
+599 KLYGALNATQARR
-612 RLSHFRTSLA
+612 RLNNFRNSLA
-622 QKAQQAG
+622 QKIEKEAG
-629 SDLENE
+629 SLEGE
-635 RTRMMRAYERLRDEI
+635 RNRMMRAYERMRDEI
-650 KTYENNLGFLTS
+650 KTYENNLGFLTT

-674 KKKVEKLRDELSLLA
+674 KKKVEKLREELHLLGE
-689 QKIKAVD
+689 KIKAVD
-696 EEMQSEN
+696 EEMQSEK

>member
-9 TTAIEQ
+9 TTALEQ
-15 SAEKEVTK
+15 SAEKE
-23 KEVLETPA
+23 
-31 EDTPAEEVTAVEE
+31 
-44 APAEE
+44 APTNLAS
-49 IPAAEETPVEEAPA
+49 ETPVNDTPSEPVPTTEQPAEAPS
-63 EETPV
+63 EP
-68 EEAPVEE
+68 APTTDDV
-75 ASAEEMPADEA
+75 
-86 PVEEAPVEETPAE
+86 AE
-99 EAPAEEPVEEVPVEE
+99 EATPV
-114 APAEEVPVE
+114 
-123 ETPAEEA
+123 A
-130 EEEAPALTKEE
+130 EEEAPAATEEAPATVGEETPEEETPATEEEASATEAEEAHLPLNKEE
-141 VVARIKEIASGEE
+141 VVARIKEIASGEDA
-154 VGDKSEVDQ
+154 GDKSEVDQ

-176 QEAFRKYLDEGG
+176 QEAFRRYLDEGG

-198 PLEPEFRAAMQIVR
+198 PLEAEFRAAMQIVR

-225 KQQNLARKLSILER
+225 KQKNLERKLAILER

-246 PEEANQAFSEFK
+246 PEEANQTFNEFK

-326 IIQAFNQL
+326 VIQAFNQL

-342 ETGPVAKDL
+342 ETGPVAKEL

-365 INKRHQAHFEALK
+365 VNKRHQAHFEALK
-378 AKEEENLAAK
+378 AQEEENLAAK

-395 EGISTEGLKSF
+395 EGMATEGLKSF

-414 RIIALQAK
+414 KIIALQAK
-422 WKTIGFAPQK
+422 WKTIGYAPQK
-432 FNTQIF
+432 MNTQIF
-438 ERFRSACDRF
+438 ERFRTACDAF
-448 FEEKSQYFQRQKEEL
+448 FEKKSQFFQRQKEEL

-487 KTSDALIQLQK
+487 KTGDALIQLQK

-510 SEALWKRFIA
+510 SETLWKRFIA
-520 ACDQFFEAKQSAT
+520 ACDQFFEAKQAAT

-539 EHSNLEQK
+539 EQGNLQQK
-547 KGIIEQLKEL
+547 QGIIEQLKAL
-557 ASDSADDVLQK
+557 ASEGAEDVLQK

-576 SEVGHVPFRDKDRLY
+576 NEVGHVPFRDKDRLY
-591 KEYREVCD
+591 KEYREICD
-599 KIYDGLNIAQARR
+599 KLYGALNATQARR
-612 RLSHFRTSLA
+612 RLNNFRNSLA
-622 QKAQQAG
+622 QKIEKEAG
-629 SDLENE
+629 SLEGE
-635 RTRMMRAYERLRDEI
+635 RNRMMRAYERMRDEI
-650 KTYENNLGFLTS
+650 KTYENNLGFLTT

-674 KKKVEKLRDELSLLA
+674 KKKVEKLREELHLLGE
-689 QKIKAVD
+689 KIKAVD
-696 EEMQSEN
+696 EEMQSEK

>member
-9 TTAIEQ
+9 TTALEQ
-15 SAEKEVTK
+15 SAEKE
-23 KEVLETPA
+23 
-31 EDTPAEEVTAVEE
+31 
-44 APAEE
+44 APTNLAS
-49 IPAAEETPVEEAPA
+49 ETPVNDTPSEPVPATEQPA
-63 EETPV
+63 EASSEP
-68 EEAPVEE
+68 APTTDDV
-75 ASAEEMPADEA
+75 
-86 PVEEAPVEETPAE
+86 AE
-99 EAPAEEPVEEVPVEE
+99 EATPV
-114 APAEEVPVE
+114 
-123 ETPAEEA
+123 A
-130 EEEAPALTKEE
+130 EEEAPAATEEAPATVGEETPEEETPATEEEASATEAEEAHLPLNKEE
-141 VVARIKEIASGEE
+141 VVARIKEIASGEDA
-154 VGDKSEVDQ
+154 GDKSEVDQ

-176 QEAFRKYLDEGG
+176 QEAFRRYLDEGG

-198 PLEPEFRAAMQIVR
+198 PLEAEFRAAMQIVR

-225 KQQNLARKLSILER
+225 KQKNLERKLAILER

-246 PEEANQAFSEFK
+246 PEEANQTFNEFK

-326 IIQAFNQL
+326 VIQAFNQL

-342 ETGPVAKDL
+342 ETGPVAKEL

-365 INKRHQAHFEALK
+365 VNKRHQAHFEALK
-378 AKEEENLAAK
+378 AQEEENLAAK

-395 EGISTEGLKSF
+395 EGMATEGLKSF

-414 RIIALQAK
+414 KIIALQAK
-422 WKTIGFAPQK
+422 WKTIGYAPQK
-432 FNTQIF
+432 MNTQIF
-438 ERFRSACDRF
+438 ERFRTACDAF
-448 FEEKSQYFQRQKEEL
+448 FEKKSQFFQRQKEEL

-487 KTSDALIQLQK
+487 KTGDALIQLQK

-510 SEALWKRFIA
+510 SETLWKRFIA
-520 ACDQFFEAKQSAT
+520 ACDQFFEAKQAAT

-539 EHSNLEQK
+539 EQGNLQQK
-547 KGIIEQLKEL
+547 QGIIEQLKAL
-557 ASDSADDVLQK
+557 ASEGAEDVLQK

-576 SEVGHVPFRDKDRLY
+576 NEVGHVPFRDKDRLY
-591 KEYREVCD
+591 KEYREICD
-599 KIYDGLNIAQARR
+599 KLYGALNATQARR
-612 RLSHFRTSLA
+612 RLNNFRNSLA
-622 QKAQQAG
+622 QKIEKEAG
-629 SDLENE
+629 SLEGE
-635 RTRMMRAYERLRDEI
+635 RNRMMRAYERMRDEI
-650 KTYENNLGFLTS
+650 KTYENNLGFLTT

-674 KKKVEKLRDELSLLA
+674 KKKVEKLREELHLLGE
-689 QKIKAVD
+689 KIKAVD
-696 EEMQSEN
+696 EEMQSEK

>member
-9 TTAIEQ
+9 TTALEQ
-15 SAEKEVTK
+15 SAEKE
-23 KEVLETPA
+23 
-31 EDTPAEEVTAVEE
+31 
-44 APAEE
+44 APTNLAS
-49 IPAAEETPVEEAPA
+49 ETPVNDTPSEPVPATEQPAEAPS
-63 EETPV
+63 EP
-68 EEAPVEE
+68 APATDDV
-75 ASAEEMPADEA
+75 
-86 PVEEAPVEETPAE
+86 AE
-99 EAPAEEPVEEVPVEE
+99 EATPV
-114 APAEEVPVE
+114 
-123 ETPAEEA
+123 A
-130 EEEAPALTKEE
+130 EEEAPAATEEAPDTVGEETPEEETPATEEEASATEAEEAHLPLNKEE
-141 VVARIKEIASGEE
+141 VVARIKEIASGEDA
-154 VGDKSEVDQ
+154 GDKSEVDQ

-176 QEAFRKYLDEGG
+176 QEAFRRYLDEGG

-198 PLEPEFRAAMQIVR
+198 PLEAEFRAAMQIVR

-225 KQQNLARKLSILER
+225 KQKNLERKLAILER

-246 PEEANQAFSEFK
+246 PEEANQTFNEFK

-326 IIQAFNQL
+326 VIQAFNQL

-342 ETGPVAKDL
+342 ETGPVAKEL

-365 INKRHQAHFEALK
+365 VNKRHQAHFEALK
-378 AKEEENLAAK
+378 AQEEENLAAK

-395 EGISTEGLKSF
+395 EGMATEGLKSF

-414 RIIALQAK
+414 KIIALQAK
-422 WKTIGFAPQK
+422 WKTIGYAPQK
-432 FNTQIF
+432 MNTQIF
-438 ERFRSACDRF
+438 ERFRTACDAF
-448 FEEKSQYFQRQKEEL
+448 FEKKSQFFQRQKEEL

-487 KTSDALIQLQK
+487 KTGDALIQLQK

-510 SEALWKRFIA
+510 SETLWKRFIA
-520 ACDQFFEAKQSAT
+520 ACDQFFEAKQAAT

-539 EHSNLEQK
+539 EQGNLQQK
-547 KGIIEQLKEL
+547 QGIIEQLKAL
-557 ASDSADDVLQK
+557 ASEGAEDVLQK

-576 SEVGHVPFRDKDRLY
+576 NEVGHVPFRDKDRLY
-591 KEYREVCD
+591 KEYREICD
-599 KIYDGLNIAQARR
+599 KLYGALNATQARR
-612 RLSHFRTSLA
+612 RLNNFRNSLA
-622 QKAQQAG
+622 QKIEKEAG
-629 SDLENE
+629 SLEGE
-635 RTRMMRAYERLRDEI
+635 RNRMMRAYERMRDEI
-650 KTYENNLGFLTS
+650 KTYENNLGFLTT

-674 KKKVEKLRDELSLLA
+674 KKKVEKLREELHLLGE
-689 QKIKAVD
+689 KIKAVD
-696 EEMQSEN
+696 EEMQSEK